1 MKKVSLLISVVL
13 GIVVSGCRPYEKPI
27 YEEFETHETAF
38 VVPLEG
44 DIGNQVKFD
53 SANQLDKLKIA
64 TRRIDVPRRWK
75 KLGRLPWDGEYIP
88 TIKVIR
94 VDRTPVTV
102 EWKPV
107 LNEGKKS
114 GDGIWVESSDSIG
127 FSTGFRITAQ
137 VEESDASLYLYSY
150 RGNKLQHVLEN
161 EVKSKVQENFANF
174 TAQYTLDNLRGKKNE
189 MYEVTKENVVSFF
202 KDRGITITT
211 LAMFGGF
218 TYENPAIQEAID
230 KTFIAQQEKVVSAA
244 QLAAQDDKNSR
255 IELEAKATA
264 EAIRIE
270 AQGKA
275 DAIKMEKEAEAEGI
289 RLVTE
294 AAKLAQENP
303 LVLKLRELEIEK
315 MKNEKWNGEYPRY
328 YMSMG
333 NDSSESI
340 VPNIFLPSIDE

>member
-1 MKKVSLLISVVL
+1 MKKTLMLV
-13 GIVVSGCRPYEKPI
+13 GIVGLFVGGCRPYEKPV
-27 YEEFETHETAF
+27 YEEVQSFQTAF
-38 VVPLEG
+38 LIPLEG
-44 DIGNQVKFD
+44 NASKQAKFD
-53 SANQLDKLKIA
+53 SASQLEELKVA
-64 TRRIDVPRRWK
+64 ARRIPIPRRWK
-75 KLGRLPWDGEYIP
+75 QTGRGWWSGEYIP
-88 TIKVIR
+88 TVQVIK

-102 EWKPV
+102 EWEPV
-107 LNEGKKS
+107 LDSGKKS

-137 VEESDASLYLYSY
+137 VEEEDTAQYLYSY
-150 RGNKLQHVLEN
+150 RGNSLTKVLEN

-174 TAQYTLDNLRGKKNE
+174 TARHKLDDLRGKKNE
-189 MYEVTKENVVSFF
+189 MYDVTKENVIPFF

-218 TYENPAIQEAID
+218 TYENPQIQEAID

-244 QLAAQDDKNSR
+244 QLAAQDDKNAR

-289 RLVTE
+289 RLVTVAAE
-294 AAKLAQENP
+294 AAQKNP
-303 LVLKLRELEIEK
+303 LVLKLRQLEIDK
-315 MKNEKWNGEYPRY
+315 LKNEKWDGKYPSY
-328 YMSMG
+328 YMSFG
-333 NDSSESI
+333 DSSEDAL
-340 VPNIFLPSIDE
+340 VPDILLNIPNN